1 MISSARLLLNP
12 LPSGVGAS
20 ICVLLTDGSPAAIF
34 LRVAST
40 AVYSINCL
48 ACWSFAHVSKKV
60 FKLHPAFTHRDAT
73 RSVKFPFGCFGACAT
88 VLHGLPS
95 FVRWGVVHPMLRVA
109 GFRHLFHPQASAGL
123 CRRLAFGS
131 QVGRLNSD
139 CLPACADAAPVGS
152 RPFDVRG
159 RGSAT
164 QDCQTS
170 KVLTS

>member
-1 MISSARLLLNP
+1 MSSSARLLLNP

-20 ICVLLTDGSPAAIF
+20 IGVLLTDGGPAAIP

-40 AVYSINCL
+40 AVDSINRL

-60 FKLHPAFTHRDAT
+60 FKLHPSLTHRDAT
-73 RSVKFPFGCFGACAT
+73 RSVKFPFGSFRACAT

-95 FVRWGVVHPMLRVA
+95 LVRWTVVHPMLRVA
-109 GFRHLFHPQASAGL
+109 GFGHFFHPQAPTGL
-123 CRRLAFGS
+123 RGRLAFGS
-131 QVGRLNSD
+131 QAGGLNTDGLS
-139 CLPACADAAPVGS
+139 ACADAAPVGS

-164 QDCQTS
+164 QNRQAP